1 MIQIIQRVS
10 LFLFVLLLLT
20 ACSQE
25 SRKQFTATPNAYG
38 PRNQLVV
45 VMDDEA
51 WQGDI
56 GDTIRYY
63 YGSAYPILPQPEP
76 IFDLTH
82 FTPQEVL
89 EDPLRKQLRH
99 LLFVANIEDADSP
112 TTRMVTKDL
121 GEEKMRA
128 AREDNNAS
136 TTVAKDRW
144 AKNQLLIYVYADGKE
159 TVKDQIIK
167 TFPAA
172 KKRLMES
179 NAIRIRDNTYVSGE
193 NQTIMETMRQE
204 LGVQMRI
211 PKPYI
216 VAYNKDNTLWLR
228 DETPVSSSNIMIHKR
243 PYTSQSQLSRAGI
256 KSIQDSLGKK
266 LVSTDIDGTYMRIN
280 DVALPMFVERTELN
294 KNYALEAR
302 GIWDMV
308 NDYAGGP
315 FVSYLTI
322 NPKTNELIYV
332 NGFVHAPGEDKREF
346 MQNLE
351 YVISTINF

>member
-1 MIQIIQRVS
+1 MP
-10 LFLFVLLLLT
+10 
-20 ACSQE
+20 
-25 SRKQFTATPNAYG
+25 TPNAYG

-45 VMDDEA
+45 VADDETWEGA
-51 WQGDI
+51 I
-56 GDTIRYY
+56 GDTIRFY

-99 LLFVANIEDADSP
+99 LLFVANIADADSP

-121 GEEKMRA
+121 GAEKIRA
-128 AREDNNAS
+128 AREDVNSS
-136 TTVAKDRW
+136 TTVAKDLW
-144 AKNQLLIYVYADGKE
+144 AKNQLLIYIYGNGE
-159 TVKDQIIK
+159 STVKDQLIK

-172 KKRLMES
+172 KRRLAAS
-179 NAIRIRDNTYVSGE
+179 NAIRIRDNAYVSGE
-193 NQTIMETMRQE
+193 NKTVMETLREE

-211 PKPYI
+211 PKTYI
-216 VAYNKDNTLWLR
+216 VAYNQDQTVWLR

-243 PYTSQSQLSRAGI
+243 PYVSQSQLSRESL

-294 KNYALEAR
+294 DNYALEAR

-322 NPKTNELIYV
+322 NPKTNELVYV

-351 YVISTINF
+351 YVISTMDF